1 MCVKLV
7 WQHRPELLLLNGPG
21 TCIPMLLAVF
31 ILRACR
37 LIDCNIVYI
46 ESICRVVSLSLSG
59 RIASVV
65 ADSLL
70 LQWQLPN
77 Q

>member
-1 MCVKLV
+1 
-7 WQHRPELLLLNGPG
+7 
-21 TCIPMLLAVF
+21 MLLAVF